1 MKYKL
6 LKVKSVSDYSGYLG
20 HRDSHP
26 LISVIDYSEVSP
38 VRHCLCNYSVF
49 GLFLRDDVAVDLTYG
64 FGKYDYK
71 EGTLICVAPG
81 QIGGKEENG
90 ELIDIRGWALLF
102 HPDLLHGTHLEQTI
116 KEYSFFDYRINEAL
130 HMSDE
135 EHETIVSLLRQ
146 IRDEIDDN
154 KRDDFQDT
162 IIVAYLEVLLSYCRR
177 FYNRQFLTRKSENT
191 DLLRK
196 FGSLLREYFDEG
208 KQLSLGIPTVQYCAN
223 KLCVSANYFGDLIK
237 KSTGDTASHYI
248 RNHIIQQAKNLLA
261 SGESITQAAYGL
273 GFEYPQHFS
282 RMFKKFTGITP
293 REYINRLGKT
303 NGVQKGSQNKTDNK
317 ERRGI
322 PE

>member
-1 MKYKL
+1 MESNIE
-6 LKVKSVSDYSGYLG
+6 VKNVSDYSEYLG
-20 HRDSHP
+20 HKDTHP

-90 ELIDIRGWALLF
+90 NLVDIKGWALLF

-135 EHETIVSLLRQ
+135 EHEIIVSLMRQ
-146 IRDEIDDN
+146 IRDEIDNN

-162 IIVAYLEVLLSYCRR
+162 IIVAYLEVLLNYCRR
-177 FYNRQFLTRKSENT
+177 FYNRQFLTRKLENT
-191 DLLRK
+191 DLLKK

-208 KQLSLGIPTVQYCAN
+208 KQLSLGIPTVQYCAD

-248 RNHIIQQAKNLLA
+248 RSYIIQQAKNLLA

-293 REYINRLGKT
+293 KEYINELGKT
-303 NGVQKGSQNKTDNK
+303 N
-317 ERRGI
+317 E
-322 PE
+322 